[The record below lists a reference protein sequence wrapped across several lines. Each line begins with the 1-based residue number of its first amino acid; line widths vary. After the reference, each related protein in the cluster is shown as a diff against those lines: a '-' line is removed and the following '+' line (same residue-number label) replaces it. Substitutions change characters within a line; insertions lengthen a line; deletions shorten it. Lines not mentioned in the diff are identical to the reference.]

1 MRIHH
6 ITLGIA
12 VLLLTG
18 LVSTATAGDQH
29 RNENKAETKALPW
42 RAELSGS
49 FINTQS
55 DTNKDGNKGGTNDGG
70 FKSTIGPGTFQGVN
84 EFAPSGTGTCPN
96 GNPGFMATLLPGTGH
111 GVYRFDR
118 IGDLLFNEF
127 SATICFDPIT
137 TIQFYSGTE
146 NFTGGT
152 GRFTGATGSTTVSG
166 TARTLVSDE
175 AGNYFGGSSV
185 TSEGTI
191 NAPNAGNGNDD

>member
-55 DTNKDGNKGGTNDGG
+55 DTNKDGNKGGTTDGG
-70 FKSTIGPGTFQGVN
+70 FKSTLGSGTFQGVD

-96 GNPGFMATLLPGTGH
+96 GNPGFIAT
-111 GVYRFDR
+111 
-118 IGDLLFNEF
+118 
-127 SATICFDPIT
+127 
-137 TIQFYSGTE
+137 
-146 NFTGGT
+146 
-152 GRFTGATGSTTVSG
+152 
-166 TARTLVSDE
+166 
-175 AGNYFGGSSV
+175 
-185 TSEGTI
+185 
-191 NAPNAGNGNDD
+191 